1 MGTPL
6 LRLLVLALLLL
17 QGACSS
23 PPTLA
28 PLPPDGVVLAFGD
41 SLTVGKGARPEQ
53 SYPAVLAQLI
63 GRDVINAGVSG
74 EVSAAGLARL
84 PALLAAYHPSLVIL
98 CHGGNDL
105 LRQRGQ
111 QQLADN
117 LRGMVKLARDA
128 GAEVLLVG
136 VPKPALL
143 LSVPDLYADV
153 AEELKVPLEKSALV
167 RLEDDDRFKSD
178 PIHLNAAGYRQ
189 LAEAVQAALVK
200 AGAL

>member
-1 MGTPL
+1 MGTIL
-6 LRLLVLALLLL
+6 LRLLLAALLLL

-28 PLPPDGVVLAFGD
+28 PLPPDAVVLAFGD

-63 GRDVINAGVSG
+63 GRNVINAGVSG

-84 PALLAAYHPSLVIL
+84 PELLATYHPRLVIL

-143 LSVPDLYADV
+143 LSVPALYADV

-189 LAEAVQAALVK
+189 LAEAVQAALAK